1 MTTNAVS
8 AKGIKVGVYAKL
20 GSDSTEQ
27 IYYFNEVKA
36 VPEIGHS
43 PDKIEVTHLTSD
55 IKEFIP
61 DIPDFSSDLSFT
73 MNCQPYQ
80 RTPTHISDSNLN
92 LLRAL
97 SMSETYKWIIIY
109 PQNRIKVELYGK
121 MVWSMGAGAVSSA
134 MEANLVIIP
143 SSAPVWSELY
153 ATYTVTYDANTGSG
167 TMTDA
172 NSPYSAGSTVS
183 TKPSTFTPPQGKIWA
198 SWNTLANGQGV
209 SYDDSDTFV
218 ITEDTTLYAQWT
230 EGQEAEN
237 SGSE

>member
-1 MTTNAVS
+1 MTTSAVS

-20 GSDSTEQ
+20 GNDSTEQ
-27 IYYFNEVKA
+27 LYYFNEVKA

-43 PDKIEVTHLTSD
+43 PDKIEVTHLTSE

-73 MNCQPYQ
+73 MNCQPFQ
-80 RTPTHISDSNLN
+80 KTPTKVSDSNLN

-97 SMSETYKWIIIY
+97 SMSETYKWVVIY
-109 PQNRIKVELYGK
+109 PQNRVKVELFGK

-153 ATYTVTYDANTGSG
+153 DSYSVSYDANGGTGE
-167 TMTDA
+167 MADV
-172 NSPYSAGSTVS
+172 NSPYSAGATVS
-183 TKPSTFTPPQGKIWA
+183 TRANLFTAPSGKIWS
-198 SWNTLANGQGV
+198 SWNTQADGQGV

-230 EGQEAEN
+230 DGEQNAEEQ
-237 SGSE
+237 GE